1 MNSVIS
7 VKNYTEP
14 SVSERE
20 ILRYSGCKTA
30 DRETEALI
38 KSCVEEMLPRLS
50 YKVCYRVFDV
60 SVHGDLCDFGLF
72 SLNSAD
78 LARNLTGASRAV
90 IFAATV
96 GVEADRLIAKYA
108 RLSPSRA
115 LILQAVGAERI
126 EALCDVFC
134 DDIAKEYN
142 ASLKPRF
149 SPGYGDLPLESQR
162 KIFDLL
168 SPERNIGLF
177 LTESLLMT
185 PSKSV
190 TAITGLCGK

>member
-177 LTESLLMT
+177 LTESLLMS

>member
-14 SVSERE
+14 PVSERE

-38 KSCVEEMLPRLS
+38 KSCVEEMRPRLS
-50 YKVCYRVFDV
+50 YKVCYRVLSV
-60 SVHGDLCDFGLF
+60 SIHGDLCDFGLF

-78 LARNLTGASRAV
+78 LARNLRGASRAV
-90 IFAATV
+90 IFAATL

-126 EALCDVFC
+126 EALCDIFC
-134 DDIAKEYN
+134 EELEKEYN
-142 ASLKPRF
+142 VSTIPRF

-177 LTESLLMT
+177 LTESLLMS